1 MNRPKGCISLHPHT
15 QVLTKVPVFPMEKQL
30 LCLPR
35 PTICAKYS
43 SQGIYKANKTHSSLL
58 AEKRYSNNRLP
69 IQHPNPGLLHRRV
82 RSKHLTNT
90 RPSAVARFH
99 HKLAEVR
106 LTPHSVPTQ
115 SLTFLVLSIDSQ
127 TMSLSLPEKK
137 VLNIQNKCQ
146 SHSQSH
152 SISLRSG
159 KPHKDIGSSPPC
171 HLAGPPTLQTNTN
184 TAQKIPTGFS
194 RQSQDTYVLKQEC
207 SHRTS
212 AVAPEHSNR
221 KRQYHQSSCPQAV
234 HNLRRLQSGLK
245 WEIHESNSSNLVSA
259 LLTQC
264 QKDAENHGTMCF
276 YRSTM
281 GLRHSFTCPYQ
292 GQAFFYVLKSGSKH

>member
-1 MNRPKGCISLHPHT
+1 M
-15 QVLTKVPVFPMEKQL
+15 
-30 LCLPR
+30 
-35 PTICAKYS
+35 
-43 SQGIYKANKTHSSLL
+43 
-58 AEKRYSNNRLP
+58 
-69 IQHPNPGLLHRRV
+69 
-82 RSKHLTNT
+82 
-90 RPSAVARFH
+90 
-99 HKLAEVR
+99 
-106 LTPHSVPTQ
+106 
-115 SLTFLVLSIDSQ
+115 
-127 TMSLSLPEKK
+127 
-137 VLNIQNKCQ
+137 
-146 SHSQSH
+146 
-152 SISLRSG
+152 RSG

-292 GQAFFYVLKSGSKH
+292 GQAFFCVKKWFEAQMSRSVPDAFSYISHFVCLCNFDYTDRPLCGLGITGIICRLMPPYF